1 MCWASISPIC
11 FLFGYHQH
19 LFKTMKQFVLQ
30 QKPDNV
36 CPLCPLQ
43 SETDTDKNVAI
54 ECMDG
59 CFGLV
64 RKKSAGA
71 NLLPA
76 RHNGTFFANQDDVD
90 SFVDDNSKKAK
101 QAPTDCNEFKSGE
114 VSNMLRSKGRNKL
127 FDEKGVFGR
136 VCRHEY
142 PRGFMSIKHGE
153 RIAYSVYEVKK
164 LLCHYD
170 EDTDVKIMYDIACT
184 LSAHLKKNEE
194 HTILGR
200 IDLAIPVF
208 HAYGHKSSCQV
219 AFGPRRK
226 EGFGLTDGEGIERL
240 WSYLRGFSSM
250 TKEMTAGR
258 RVDVL
263 TDALLHH
270 ARHRLLQFGP
280 ALLSKMQ
287 KTKKLMENSV
297 VQLEEIFSDL
307 KVSYGTDVI
316 NSWMKAEENML
327 LMRGKRKPSPMSW
340 EAKYV
345 QNLVFLQE
353 LRQGIASTEAE
364 NHETIN
370 ELVKRKKAILK
381 IVMGIEKSYKVH
393 PRWRM
398 GEEKFNVAAL
408 SVLRDRRNQ
417 ALEKLYSL
425 AVERMFLLNLK
436 RKYAD
441 GQAIA
446 EKVSKQITQR
456 TNSAKVVVEKYNAS
470 LAAWKDNV
478 TGLPE
483 ELEFDKVKDPES
495 DLYKDFRESTL
506 SEDQVP
512 YSVKKSAIDLHNFIE
527 RCKEETSYLKTEMCR
542 LVTYHQTQKSSFL
555 EWLKDNND
563 SSSTVLIRGI
573 RCILQRKILE
583 EENKLIVLGATFG
596 NHLPDNVSSSIPK
609 IEWSHESTMPSTKHV
624 FENLDQLDDQR
635 EQSEEQDDEILS
647 ILDSSDDE
655 VEDESEMD
663 F

>member
-1 MCWASISPIC
+1 MLPVWVKNLYKILNDDS
-11 FLFGYHQH
+11 FDEFRYHQH

-425 AVERMFLLNLK
+425 AVEH
-436 RKYAD
+436 